1 MNQPGGFHQ
10 RDGGANTQSP
20 GGRPTPI
27 DIMYLYSV
35 LRVNLGLVIAV
46 TVLAA
51 VGMFIYLQRVSPI
64 YSADAQVVL
73 DTRTERV
80 TPVDEVV
87 SNLDISNSVVAGE
100 VVTIR
105 SNILLGEVVDTLDL
119 THDPAYDPRVPQ
131 HESLFAW
138 LKRMARW
145 GEPPH
150 IVAQSLPDETIRS
163 WVIDSVRRRLTV
175 SQIGVS
181 YVIAVTYEDS
191 DPDLAAKIANTV
203 ADRYIASL
211 LAAKLDASKRANAWL
226 ADRLVEL
233 SVQVEEADGAVVD
246 FKAEMIEMAEG
257 SEDSINQLL
266 AELNSRLVASSTER
280 ADAEVRLGQVE
291 ALLTTGGIHAVADVV
306 TSPLL
311 ETLSRQRADLAADQ
325 AQRASTL
332 GRRHP
337 DMIRIAAQLA
347 DIDRS
352 IETELQRRV
361 EEMRSDVIVT
371 RNREGA
377 LKSQIDV
384 VSDRADSLSRA
395 SVRLAQLER
404 TSQATR
410 VVYENFLARY
420 KETTAQGDFQTSE
433 ARVIGRADV
442 PVVPSKPRKTLL
454 MIAATLVGFCGA
466 VVFVFLRNLVR
477 APVATVDELRALT
490 GRPNLAVLPYVPH
503 IGSHYK
509 WLKIE
514 LSDAPK
520 TTYLERVKSI
530 RTALFDTT
538 RSRPPKILMIT
549 SAVPNEGKTALC
561 CALGKA
567 LQRSRSSTLIVDADL
582 RRPDI
587 RNALGLPNEG
597 FCMID
602 YLENDGNLKDLVQ
615 HSEEFNINVVSPSRR
630 YEDASDLLSGP
641 KFANLLN
648 RLSVKYSTI
657 IVNAPPVIYLADA
670 VLLSRLADAT
680 LLTVRSSSTPAKNL
694 RNAIH
699 RLEAAGGKVEG
710 TVLSMVRRTD
720 SEARGADF
728 YGYGY

>member
-1 MNQPGGFHQ
+1 MNRPSGFLHSENGSDAHARESRPG
-10 RDGGANTQSP
+10 T
-20 GGRPTPI
+20 I
-27 DIMYLYSV
+27 DLVYLYSILRANLKLV
-35 LRVNLGLVIAV
+35 LVVTALSAV
-46 TVLAA
+46 A
-51 VGMFIYLQRVSPI
+51 MFSYLQRVAPI
-64 YSADAQVVL
+64 YAAGAQIVL
-73 DTRTERV
+73 DTREERL

-87 SNLDISNSVVAGE
+87 SNMDISNSVVAGE

-105 SNILLGEVVDTLDL
+105 SNILLGQVVDTLDL
-119 THDPAYDPRVPQ
+119 THDPAYDPRLPKN
-131 HESLFAW
+131 EAIFDW

-150 IVAQSLPDETIRS
+150 VVAQTLPEETIRS
-163 WVIDSVRRRLTV
+163 WVIEKVRRQLTV

-181 YVIAVTYEDS
+181 FVIAISYEDS
-191 DPDLAAKIANTV
+191 DPIRAARIADMV
-203 ADRYIASL
+203 ADKYIGSL
-211 LAAKLDASKRANAWL
+211 LAAKLDASRRANAWL

-246 FKAEMIEMAEG
+246 FKAEMIDVAQG

-266 AELNSRLVASSTER
+266 AELNTRLVASSTDR

-291 ALLTTGGIHAVADVV
+291 ALLTSGGIQAVADVV

-311 ETLSRQRADLAADQ
+311 ENLTRQRADLAADQ

-337 DMIRIAAQLA
+337 DMIRISAQLA

-352 IETELQRRV
+352 IETELERRI

-371 RNREGA
+371 RNRESA
-377 LKSQIDV
+377 LKTQIDV
-384 VSDRADSLSRA
+384 VSERADSLSRA

-410 VVYENFLARY
+410 LVYENFLARY

-433 ARVIGRADV
+433 ARVIGRADI

-454 MIAATLVGFCGA
+454 MISATLVGLCCA
-466 VVFVFLRNLVR
+466 VAFIFLRNLVR
-477 APVATVDELRALT
+477 APVSTVDELRALT
-490 GRPNLAVLPYVPH
+490 GRPNLAVLPYV
-503 IGSHYK
+503 SHFGGNFK
-509 WLKIE
+509 WLHTE
-514 LSDAPK
+514 LSDTPK

-530 RTALFDTT
+530 RSALFETN
-538 RSRPPKILMIT
+538 RARPPKILMIT

-567 LQRSRSSTLIVDADL
+567 LQRSKTSTLIVDADL

-587 RNALGLPNEG
+587 RRALELPQTG
-597 FCMID
+597 SCMIE
-602 YLENDGNLKDLVQ
+602 YLENDGNLKDLIQ
-615 HSEEFNINVVSPSRR
+615 HSEQFNISVVSPSQR
-630 YEDASDLLSGP
+630 YENASDLLSGP

-670 VLLSRLADAT
+670 VVLSRLADMT
-680 LLTVRSSSTPAKNL
+680 ILTVRSSNTPARNL
-694 RNAIH
+694 KNAIH
-699 RLEAAGGKVEG
+699 RLEAAGGKIEG

-720 SEARGADF
+720 IESREANM